1 MAAVVSNGVT
11 AAAGVISCLL
21 EALRI
26 IYSSYTLSDLNKQ
39 PVKQVNLSRF
49 WFRYAVP
56 LTDQGRFSCRATR
69 GISMRYSELCLVS
82 V

>member
-56 LTDQGRFSCRATR
+56 LTDPFCSCE
-69 GISMRYSELCLVS
+69 GQHKMCFIS
-82 V
+82 